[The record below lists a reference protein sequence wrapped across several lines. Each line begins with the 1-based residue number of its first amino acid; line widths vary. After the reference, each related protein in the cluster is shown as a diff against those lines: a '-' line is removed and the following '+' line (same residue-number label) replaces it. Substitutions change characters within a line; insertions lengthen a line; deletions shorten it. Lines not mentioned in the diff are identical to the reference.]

1 MDLKRVERIANAV
14 LYEGYLL
21 YPYRH
26 SSIKN
31 QQRFN
36 FGVVYPH
43 DYGNAHDE
51 LSCMQTECLATGD
64 LRTAIGAR
72 VRFLHLTGRD
82 GWQEAIEREEVA
94 LDLRMR
100 DLLSAPHRINFEVP
114 SVATRPGIDSNRQ
127 KPVSGDIEIFA
138 RQVADQEYRITT
150 RVMNLT
156 PMAGASRMNRDE
168 ALLYSMVSTHTIL
181 SIVNGEFFSMM
192 DPPEAMR
199 ERAEAC
205 RNLGT
210 FPVLVGEE
218 GDRSAMLSSPII
230 LYDYPEI
237 APESAGD
244 LFDGTEIDE
253 ILTLRILTLT
263 DDEKREMREG
273 DDRAKRILE
282 RIESAPIEQLM
293 KLHGVIRNLR

>member
-36 FGVVYPH
+36 FGVIYPQ
-43 DYGNAHDE
+43 DYGHAHDE

-64 LRTAIGAR
+64 SRMALGAR
-72 VRFLHLTGRD
+72 VRFLHLTGRE
-82 GWQEAIEREEVA
+82 GWQEAVEREEVA
-94 LDLRMR
+94 LDLKLR
-100 DLLSAPHRINFEVP
+100 DLLAAPHRVVFEIP
-114 SVATRPGIDSNRQ
+114 SCLAQPDIDSYCQ
-127 KPVSGDIEIFA
+127 KPMSGEIEIAA
-138 RQVADQEYRITT
+138 RQTADQEFRITT
-150 RVMNLT
+150 RVTNLT
-156 PMAGASRMNRDE
+156 PMAGASQLNREE
-168 ALLYSMVSTHTIL
+168 ALPYSMISTHTIL
-181 SIVNGEFFSMM
+181 SIASGEFISMF

-218 GDRSAMLSSPII
+218 GDRDTMLSSPII

-237 APESAGD
+237 APESEGD

-263 DDEKREMREG
+263 DEEKREMRAG
-273 DDRAKRILE
+273 DDRAKQILE
-282 RIESAPIEQLM
+282 RIESLPTEQLM